1 MAKLDNVNEIKC
13 FICSTHL
20 NNKNQE
26 AKILYAKQV
35 RKGTGRDFSQYLI
48 ACWYSEYNIDY
59 HIGGYIGSYNNSS
72 YVVATWNPSEGEL
85 RVSIWIKSLDDMSKN
100 RPKKKYSQIV

>member
-1 MAKLDNVNEIKC
+1 MAGSEMAKLDSVNEIKC

-35 RKGTGRDFSQYLI
+35 RKGTGRDIFSDFFFGRDIFFRRIIRYG
-48 ACWYSEYNIDY
+48 C
-59 HIGGYIGSYNNSS
+59 
-72 YVVATWNPSEGEL
+72 
-85 RVSIWIKSLDDMSKN
+85 
-100 RPKKKYSQIV
+100 